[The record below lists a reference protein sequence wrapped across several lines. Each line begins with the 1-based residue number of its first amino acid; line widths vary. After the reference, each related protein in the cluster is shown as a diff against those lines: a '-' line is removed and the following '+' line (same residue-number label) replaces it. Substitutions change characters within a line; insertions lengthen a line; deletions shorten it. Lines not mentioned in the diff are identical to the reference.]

1 MDKTNQENTFNLYNQ
16 SEVLIMSRQQL
27 HTLIDTIDEKD
38 IDLLQALLLKFIPSD
53 IPLPDEIEAIK
64 QGEAD
69 FKNKDIYTHDEVWG

>member
-1 MDKTNQENTFNLYNQ
+1 MDKTKQENTFNLYNQ

-69 FKNKDIYTHDEVWG
+69 FKNKAIKTHD

>member
-1 MDKTNQENTFNLYNQ
+1 MDKTKQENTFNLYTQ

-69 FKNKDIYTHDEVWG
+69 FKNQDIYTHDEVWG